1 MSTKQFLRTAAVAI
15 WAALVTVPVQAD
27 DYFRHGGIRYKIE
40 SFIDQELRVTFP
52 EEADHETTDLV
63 IPATIKTKQGQVWTV
78 TAIGENAFNADLYE
92 AGYKSLR
99 SVTIPKTVK
108 IIHKDAFKSC
118 KVTMLTVNCAKPF
131 PTEHLKK
138 TLVTLNLGQLAT
150 FKEVGEGYFSTFK
163 KIRTITVAPQN
174 KNFAVEDGV
183 LYNKEK
189 TVLLCFPRGKSVL
202 RMPATVQRFAIRIV
216 SGEPWTDVFSGL
228 SGGDANTDITEIH
241 FSPAFKEILPQAFS
255 GCKNLERVTL
265 PNTLTSIGR
274 SAFSW
279 TKLSSVVIPNSVT
292 EIGYGA
298 FWDCN
303 SLKQITLPNALTKI
317 SDGMFHGCYALERIV
332 IPNSVAEIGDGA
344 FIECK
349 SLKEVVIGNGVKKIG
364 DSAFTKCQSLTAISL
379 PNTLEIIGSRAF
391 DDTGLKTIDIPASVK
406 KIDCAALYCAGEGV
420 TINCYPQNPP
430 SNRCAEDCG
439 IFNCIR
445 ISDPSKVTLH
455 IPRGAKERYLRSV
468 QYRLL
473 EKVMIDDL

>member
-108 IIHKDAFKSC
+108 IIHKDAFKKS

-131 PTEHLKK
+131 PTEHLNN

-150 FKEVGEGYFSTFK
+150 FKEVGEDYFSTFK

-174 KNFAVEDGV
+174 KNFVVEDGV
-183 LYNKEK
+183 LYNKAK
-189 TVLLCFPRGKSVL
+189 TVLLCFPRGKRVL

-216 SGEPWTDVFSGL
+216 SGKPWTDVF

-241 FSPAFKEILPQAFS
+241 FSPAFKEILPQTFG

-265 PNTLTSIGR
+265 PNTLTSIG
-274 SAFSW
+274 SYAFSW

-292 EIGYGA
+292 EIGDGA
-298 FWDCN
+298 FWNCH
-303 SLKQITLPNALTKI
+303 SLKQVTLPNAITKI
-317 SDGMFHGCYALERIV
+317 SDVMFQYCYALERIV
-332 IPNSVAEIGDGA
+332 IPNSVAEIGEGA
-344 FIECK
+344 FMECK
-349 SLKEVVIGNGVKKIG
+349 SLKEVVIGNGVKKI
-364 DSAFTKCQSLTAISL
+364 DECAFTKCQSLTAISL
-379 PNTLEIIGSRAF
+379 PNTLEIIGTRAF
-391 DDTGLKTIDIPASVK
+391 RETGLKTIDIPASVK
-406 KIDCAALYCAGEGV
+406 TIDCYALYCAGKGV
-420 TINCYPQNPP
+420 VINCYPQNPP
-430 SNRCAEDCG
+430 SNICASDCS
-439 IFNCIR
+439 IFNSER
-445 ISDPSKVTLH
+445 ISDPSNVTLH
-455 IPRGAKERYLRSV
+455 IPRGAKERYLRSA

>member
-40 SFIDQELRVTFP
+40 SFIDQELRVTYP

-108 IIHKDAFKSC
+108 IIHKDAFKKS

-150 FKEVGEGYFSTFK
+150 FKEVGEDYFSTFK

-202 RMPATVQRFAIRIV
+202 RMPATVQRFAREILV
-216 SGEPWTDVFSGL
+216 SGEQRTYVFSGD
-228 SGGDANTDITEIH
+228 GDANTDITEIH
-241 FSPAFKEILPQAFS
+241 FSPAFKEILPRTFEL
-255 GCKNLERVTL
+255 CKNLERVTL
-265 PNTLTSIGR
+265 PNTLTSIG
-274 SAFSW
+274 SYAFSW

-292 EIGYGA
+292 EIGNGA
-298 FWDCN
+298 FWNCY

-317 SDGMFHGCYALERIV
+317 SDQMFQNCYALERIV
-332 IPNSVAEIGDGA
+332 IPNSVAEIGVGA

>member
-40 SFIDQELRVTFP
+40 SFIDQELRVTYP

-78 TAIGENAFNADLYE
+78 TAIGENAFNADLYK

-131 PTEHLKK
+131 PAEHLYK

-150 FKEVGEGYFSTFK
+150 FKEVGEDYFSRFK

-183 LYNKEK
+183 LYNKAK

-202 RMPATVQRFAIRIV
+202 RMPATVQRFAIEIV
-216 SGEPWTDVFSGL
+216 SDKPQTEVFSGL
-228 SGGDANTDITEIH
+228 SRDENTDITEIH
-241 FSPAFKEILPQAFS
+241 FSPAFKEILPYTFS
-255 GCKNLERVTL
+255 DCKNLERVTL
-265 PNTLTSIGR
+265 PNTLTSIGS
-274 SAFSW
+274 SAFSR

-292 EIGYGA
+292 EIGDGA
-298 FWDCN
+298 FWGCK
-303 SLKQITLPNALTKI
+303 SLKQITLPNTLTKI
-317 SDGMFHGCYALERIV
+317 SDHMFDDCKALERIV
-332 IPNSVAEIGDGA
+332 IPNSVAEIGWCA
-344 FIECK
+344 FYECK

-364 DSAFTKCQSLTAISL
+364 ESAFKKCQSLTAISL
-379 PNTLEIIGSRAF
+379 PNTLEIICSSAF
-391 DDTGLKTIDIPASVK
+391 SETGLKTIDIPASVK
-406 KIDCAALYCAGEGV
+406 TIDCYALYSAGKGV
-420 TINCYPQNPP
+420 VINCYPQNPP
-430 SNRCAEDCG
+430 SNKCASDCS
-439 IFNCIR
+439 IFNSDR
-445 ISDPSKVTLH
+445 ISDPSNVTLH
-455 IPRGAKERYLRSV
+455 IPRGAKERYLRSA

>member
-108 IIHKDAFKSC
+108 IIHKDAFKKS

-131 PTEHLKK
+131 PTEHLNK

-150 FKEVGEGYFSTFK
+150 FKEVGEDYFSTFK

-183 LYNKEK
+183 LYNKAK
-189 TVLLCFPRGKSVL
+189 TVLLCFPRGKRVL

-216 SGEPWTDVFSGL
+216 SGKPWTDVFSGP
-228 SGGDANTDITEIH
+228 SSDANTDITEIH
-241 FSPAFKEILPQAFS
+241 FSPAFKEILPQTFS

-265 PNTLTSIGR
+265 PNTLTSIGS

-292 EIGYGA
+292 EIGNSA
-298 FWDCN
+298 FWNCY
-303 SLKQITLPNALTKI
+303 SLKQITLPNAITKI
-317 SDGMFHGCYALERIV
+317 AKTMFDHCYALERIV

-344 FIECK
+344 FMECK
-349 SLKEVVIGNGVKKIG
+349 SLKEVVIGSGVKKIG
-364 DSAFTKCQSLTAISL
+364 ECAFTKCQSLTAISL

-391 DDTGLKTIDIPASVK
+391 VDTGLKTIDIPASVK
-406 KIDCAALYCAGEGV
+406 KIDCYALYCAGKGV
-420 TINCYPQNPP
+420 VINCYPQNPP
-430 SNRCAEDCG
+430 SNICASDCS
-439 IFNCIR
+439 IFNSSR
-445 ISDPSKVTLH
+445 ISDPSNVTLH
-455 IPRGAKERYLRSV
+455 IPRGAKERYLRSA

>member
-15 WAALVTVPVQAD
+15 WAALVAVPVQAD

-40 SFIDQELRVTFP
+40 SFIDQELRVTYP

-78 TAIGENAFNADLYE
+78 TAIGENAFNADLYK

-131 PTEHLKK
+131 PAEHLNK

-150 FKEVGEGYFSTFK
+150 FKEVGEDFFSRLK

-183 LYNKEK
+183 LYNKAK

-202 RMPATVQRFAIRIV
+202 RMPATVQRFAIEIV
-216 SGEPWTDVFSGL
+216 SEKPRTEVFSGL
-228 SGGDANTDITEIH
+228 SSDKNTDITEIH
-241 FSPAFKEILPQAFS
+241 FSPAFKEILPLTFS

-265 PNTLTSIGR
+265 PNTLTSIGY
-274 SAFSW
+274 SAFSG

-292 EIGYGA
+292 EIGNDA
-298 FWDCN
+298 FGNCY

-317 SDGMFHGCYALERIV
+317 SDQMFQNCYALERIV
-332 IPNSVAEIGDGA
+332 IPNSVAEIGWGA
-344 FIECK
+344 FYECK
-349 SLKEVVIGNGVKKIG
+349 SLKEVVIGNGVKMI
-364 DSAFTKCQSLTAISL
+364 DVSAFKKCQSLTAISL
-379 PNTLEIIGSRAF
+379 PNTLEIIGSDAF
-391 DDTGLKTIDIPASVK
+391 AETGLKTIDIPASVT
-406 KIDCAALYCAGEGV
+406 KIDCYALYCAGKGV
-420 TINCYPQNPP
+420 VINCYPQNPP
-430 SNRCAEDCG
+430 SNKCASDCS
-439 IFNCIR
+439 IFNSSQ
-445 ISDPSKVTLH
+445 ISDPSNVTLH
-455 IPRGAKERYLRSV
+455 IPRGAKERYLRSA